1 MADRDDARNPPIPVG
16 RIGVRRRERAE
27 PGPDPGIDLGR
38 AIAGVLRH
46 LGAVLDREDRLESGT
61 GTWLEDFT
69 ADAAA
74 AEEAVRDGTLR
85 TLRMAAEPLNFAIL
99 EALSP
104 VSGTPAQLLAEA
116 TGLGRLPLAER
127 VADLV
132 SAGLAVKLPEA
143 NQVAGTA
150 AGAAIVDIVH
160 RAVDAGVRDLGADR

>member
-1 MADRDDARNPPIPVG
+1 MGDRDDAHTTPVPVG
-16 RIGVRRRERAE
+16 RIGVRRREGPQ
-27 PGPDPGIDLGR
+27 PGPDPAAELGS
-38 AIAGVLRH
+38 AVAGVLRH

-61 GTWLEDFT
+61 GTWLADFSG
-69 ADAAA
+69 DHAA
-74 AEEAVRDGTLR
+74 AEEAALGGTLR
-85 TLRMAAEPLNFAIL
+85 ALRMAADPLNFSIL

-104 VSGTPAQLLAEA
+104 DVGTPSQALADT

-150 AGAAIVDIVH
+150 AGAAIVDLVH
-160 RAVDAGVRDLGADR
+160 RAVDAGARDLGAAR